1 MSKKFKNIDEFFNN
15 KDRDK
20 SKCLNIIDKDFISE
34 KASNIS
40 PEIITSYL
48 CEQGFSSMIYV
59 KNKYTST
66 LKDLDN
72 RMLLK
77 LSNIQPNFNKLCST
91 IQSQPSH

>member
-40 PEIITSYL
+40 PE
-48 CEQGFSSMIYV
+48 
-59 KNKYTST
+59 K
-66 LKDLDN
+66 
-72 RMLLK
+72 R
-77 LSNIQPNFNKLCST
+77 IQN
-91 IQSQPSH
+91 

>member
-40 PEIITSYL
+40 PEIITSYFKKSL
-48 CEQGFSSMIYV
+48 
-59 KNKYTST
+59 NA
-66 LKDLDN
+66 
-72 RMLLK
+72 
-77 LSNIQPNFNKLCST
+77 
-91 IQSQPSH
+91 

>member
-1 MSKKFKNIDEFFNN
+1 
-15 KDRDK
+15 
-20 SKCLNIIDKDFISE
+20 
-34 KASNIS
+34 
-40 PEIITSYL
+40 
-48 CEQGFSSMIYV
+48 MIYV

-72 RMLLK
+72 RMRLK